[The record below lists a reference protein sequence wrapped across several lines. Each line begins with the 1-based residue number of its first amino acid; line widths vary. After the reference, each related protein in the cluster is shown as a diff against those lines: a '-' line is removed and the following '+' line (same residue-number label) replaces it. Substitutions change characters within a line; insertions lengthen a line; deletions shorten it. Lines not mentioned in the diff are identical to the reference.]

1 MIMLYGTD
9 WLASVELEKLI
20 IEEHKGSECF
30 HLEESLIL
38 EVRNIERLMQMIGG
52 SEEPLFF
59 FDSLKEGA
67 VICRKFGRSLYT
79 LLRRGVVTITHTL
92 PYHEMNPYVEVYF
105 KHVDK
110 LSSFC
115 EFWPVDAM
123 RGKVAESFVLAANDL
138 VSELRCEL
146 SSADFKSIL
155 KRFKRASLKRT
166 KGLERYIDDLFQQHA
181 RMLVLRIDLSYE
193 GGYLS
198 GRLDFDSDI
207 SAVKRHWSKM
217 QTDLHKGKP
226 VSGLLGFVCKL
237 EYGHLKGFHFHLLL
251 FYSGSEHRQDG
262 GLARMIGEHWK
273 NSVTEGRGR
282 FYNCNANKQRY
293 KNVGIGMISYD
304 QSDRIDVLKN
314 KVGAYLT
321 KVDYWV
327 RLSPSVG
334 RSFSKGNS
342 PKLSATKRGRKR
354 SDGQIPRTRDV

>member
-1 MIMLYGTD
+1 MIMLYGAD

-20 IEEHKGSECF
+20 IEEHKGSEDF
-30 HLEESLIL
+30 HLEQSLIL
-38 EVRNIERLMQMIGG
+38 EVRNIERLMQMVGS
-52 SEEPLFF
+52 SEELLFYF
-59 FDSLKEGA
+59 IPLKEGA
-67 VICRKFGRSLYT
+67 VVCRKLGRSLYA

-115 EFWPVDAM
+115 EFWPIDAM
-123 RGKVAESFVLAANDL
+123 RGEVAESFVLAANDL

-166 KGLERYIDDLFQQHA
+166 KGLEHYIDDLFKKHA

-198 GRLDFDSDI
+198 GRHDFGSDI

-217 QTDLHKGKP
+217 QTDLHTGKP
-226 VSGLLGFVCKL
+226 VSGLLGFACKL
-237 EYGHLKGFHFHLLL
+237 EYGHMKGFHFHLLL

-262 GLARMIGEHWK
+262 GLARMIGEHWR
-273 NSVTEGRGR
+273 NSVTDGRGR

-304 QSDRIDVLKN
+304 QSDRIEALKN
-314 KVGAYLT
+314 KVAAYLT
-321 KVDYWV
+321 KIDYWV
-327 RLSPSVG
+327 RLCPSVG

-342 PKLSATKRGRKR
+342 PKLSETKRGRKR
-354 SDGQIPRTRDV
+354 SYGYIAGTRDV